1 MSTHVLDSAERMCDS
16 FVILHKG
23 QVRAKGNLEQLR
35 NEFSMPDASLNE
47 IYLAL
52 TEEAA
57 L

>member
-1 MSTHVLDSAERMCDS
+1 LTEL
-16 FVILHKG
+16 
-23 QVRAKGNLEQLR
+23 RAQ
-35 NEFSMPDASLNE
+35 FQMPDASLND